1 MCCPLCLTT
10 SQTIYYFVLVQFLNH
25 VRLFVTLWTAAHK
38 VFLSLLKLMSI
49 ESAIQPSHS
58 PTSPLLLPS
67 IFSIITVF
75 SDELALRIRWPKY
88 WSFRFSISSLKT
100 FQDWFPLGWTG
111 LISLQSKELSSL
123 IQHHNEKTS
132 VLQDSA
138 FFTVQ
143 PSYPYMSFDY
153 TDLCWQN
160 NIFNFLY
167 TI

>member
-88 WSFRFSISSLKT
+88 WSFRFSISSPKT
-100 FQDWFPLGWTG
+100 IQDWFPLGWTG

-123 IQHHNEKTS
+123 IQHHNEKNVSSSGFSLLHSPTFIS
-132 VLQDSA
+132 IHEL
-138 FFTVQ
+138 
-143 PSYPYMSFDY
+143 
-153 TDLCWQN
+153 W
-160 NIFNFLY
+160 LY
-167 TI
+167 GSLLAK

>member
-1 MCCPLCLTT
+1 MLTLISISMCCPLCLTT

-100 FQDWFPLGWTG
+100 IQDWFPLGWAG
-111 LISLQSKELSSL
+111 LISLQFKGPSGVFSSTT
-123 IQHHNEKTS
+123 IKHQ
-132 VLQDSA
+132 
-138 FFTVQ
+138 FFGAQ
-143 PSYPYMSFDY
+143 PFLWSNSHQYM
-153 TDLCWQN
+153 
-160 NIFNFLY
+160 